1 MNFRKFIPGRK
12 HNQNPFPNQRHV
24 QSSRKKKGCVI
35 KVQET
40 AIGMKLEKSPECKP
54 EDVEAFMRAYN
65 QKKEDS
71 KNLVDK

>member
-1 MNFRKFIPGRK
+1 MGFNIRFRKQK
-12 HNQNPFPNQRHV
+12 QNPFPNQRHN

-35 KVQET
+35 KVQDT
-40 AIGMKLEKSPECKP
+40 ATGMRLEKSPECKP

-71 KNLVDK
+71 RNSKDN